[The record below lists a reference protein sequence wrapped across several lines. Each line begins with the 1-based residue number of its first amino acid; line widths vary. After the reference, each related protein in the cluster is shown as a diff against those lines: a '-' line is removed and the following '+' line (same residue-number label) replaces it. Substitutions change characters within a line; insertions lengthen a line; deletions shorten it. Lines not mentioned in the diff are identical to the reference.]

1 MINTTL
7 QTEVQPAV
15 DAGEPRTDLDVTHVT
30 LEEKKKMLRLK
41 FGFIKESKKL
51 LERLPASMRY
61 VGKPELL
68 SETFFVTWFE
78 NIKDNSDKIT
88 TLTSRDLRQLLIDDF
103 VLQPGEIRVGLF
115 AIRLKDMT

>member
-41 FGFIKESKKL
+41 YGFINESKKL
-51 LERLPASMRY
+51 IERLPQSMRY

-68 SETFFVTWFE
+68 SETFLETWLD

-88 TLTSRDLRQLLIDDF
+88 TLTSKDIQQLLSDNLI
-103 VLQPGEIRVGLF
+103 LQPGEIRVGLF